1 MLYTCQAAQASGA
14 LQNVFHKASEELDED
29 LAPVGSVS
37 HCSMTGSGP
46 QRAGPKR
53 LEAGLTG
60 GRVEGTPR
68 DDDCS
73 AARTER
79 PVRFWELAGDE
90 RVDATQGRVE
100 SSHLGRPRIMM
111 AQGCAIRYVRIAAR
125 LLDGGRHFHG
135 RLAISGALSSANPR
149 ANGYGWIVQ
158 CYVA

>member
-1 MLYTCQAAQASGA
+1 MLCTCHPAHASGA
-14 LQNVFHKASEELDED
+14 LPDLFHEASEELNED
-29 LAPVGSVS
+29 LAPVGNVS

-46 QRAGPKR
+46 QRAGPKW
-53 LEAGLTG
+53 LEEDLTS
-60 GRVEGTPR
+60 GRVEGLPR

-90 RVDATQGRVE
+90 RVDATQGRGE

-111 AQGCAIRYVRIAAR
+111 AQGCAIRYVRTAAS

-135 RLAISGALSSANPR
+135 RLAVSGTLSSANSR